1 MGIKLVGILLCL
13 FAPILA
19 ARPISYSGG
28 STIMAFSNAMQDSVY
43 YHYSPSYRFSVGIEA
58 VSDKYTDQE
67 YAYWR
72 STFLLNRK
80 NTQHSQRNIY
90 LQAGISTQGLDHHF
104 VGVHGDWETRRWFSG
119 FGAKNVKTNTSDY
132 SEKFLQLG
140 VAPYLGEY
148 GDLHTWLMLKS
159 KKDSRLE
166 GWSTYPVL
174 KFFKG
179 NLLLEVGYDREIEW
193 DSHIMY
199 RF

>member
-1 MGIKLVGILLCL
+1 
-13 FAPILA
+13 
-19 ARPISYSGG
+19 
-28 STIMAFSNAMQDSVY
+28 MQDSVY

-72 STFLLNRK
+72 STYLLNRK

-90 LQAGISTQGLDHHF
+90 LQAGSSTQGLDHHF

-148 GDLHTWLMLKS
+148 GVLHTWLMLKS

>member
-1 MGIKLVGILLCL
+1 M
-13 FAPILA
+13 
-19 ARPISYSGG
+19 
-28 STIMAFSNAMQDSVY
+28 
-43 YHYSPSYRFSVGIEA
+43 
-58 VSDKYTDQE
+58 
-67 YAYWR
+67 
-72 STFLLNRK
+72 
-80 NTQHSQRNIY
+80 
-90 LQAGISTQGLDHHF
+90 
-104 VGVHGDWETRRWFSG
+104 
-119 FGAKNVKTNTSDY
+119 
-132 SEKFLQLG
+132 QLG

-159 KKDSRLE
+159 KKDSHLE